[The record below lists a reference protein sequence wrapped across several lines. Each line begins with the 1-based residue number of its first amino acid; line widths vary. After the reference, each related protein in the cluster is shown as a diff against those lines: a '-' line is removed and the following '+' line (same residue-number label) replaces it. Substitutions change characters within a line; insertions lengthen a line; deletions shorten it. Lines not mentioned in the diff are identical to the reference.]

1 MLNFKKKN
9 LNIVLGAILFGLM
22 YHTPSFLHN
31 VATNILGR
39 AILLIILSYL
49 SLLCDFSCAV
59 IFALIIIVLFQNTV
73 EGLDVLNIK
82 DPNKANTTEEEVE
95 ERKKEEVRKAGEA
108 EVAAMKKKKKT
119 KEPFVENNENKG
131 DSATDTATDS
141 ATDATQAGADAATK
155 STEDALGIS
164 FTRPID
170 SVFSFI
176 SATYNN
182 VVGLTRQTAGIVKKP
197 DPVEESFLGMNYVSD
212 LNSVINK
219 ARVNLTNMTD
229 LDRRLK
235 TSAETNT
242 IYSSRDIM

>member
-9 LNIVLGAILFGLM
+9 LNIVLGGILFGLM

-95 ERKKEEVRKAGEA
+95 ERKKEEERKAGEA
-108 EVAAMKKKKKT
+108 EVAAMEKKKKT
-119 KEPFVENNENKG
+119 KEPFVENNENIG
-131 DSATDTATDS
+131 DSATGT

-155 STEDALGIS
+155 GTEDALGIS

-219 ARVNLTNMTD
+219 ARVKLTNMTD

>member
-9 LNIVLGAILFGLM
+9 LNIVLGAILVGLM

-39 AILLIILSYL
+39 VILLIILSYL
-49 SLLCDFSCAV
+49 SLRCDFSCAV

-73 EGLDVLNIK
+73 EGLTGFDLPDANNV
-82 DPNKANTTEEEVE
+82 NTTEEEIE
-95 ERKKEEVRKAGEA
+95 ERKKEEERKAGEA
-108 EVAAMKKKKKT
+108 EVAAMEKKKT
-119 KEPFVENNENKG
+119 KEPFVENNENVG
-131 DSATDTATDS
+131 DSATDS

-155 STEDALGIS
+155 GTEDALGVS

-170 SVFSFI
+170 SFFSFI

-182 VVGLTRQTAGIVKKP
+182 VVGLKRQTAGIVKK
-197 DPVEESFLGMNYVSD
+197 EESFLGMNYVND
-212 LNSVINK
+212 LNSVVNK
-219 ARVNLTNMTD
+219 ARVNLTNITD